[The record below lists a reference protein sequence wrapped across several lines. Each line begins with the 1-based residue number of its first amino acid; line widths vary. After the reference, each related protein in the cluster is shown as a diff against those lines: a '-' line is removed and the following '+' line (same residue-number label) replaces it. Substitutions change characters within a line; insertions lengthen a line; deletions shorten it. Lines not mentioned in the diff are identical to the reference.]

1 MFDPN
6 QFEIDIINKV
16 DDQVN
21 TKMAQG
27 MKMAINLI
35 VNKFDMQL
43 QKQLLLMVKDEIDN
57 RINDIKEINLPTPK
71 KSKRKITDMASLM
84 KQVD

>member
-35 VNKFDMQL
+35 VNKFDIQL

>member
-43 QKQLLLMVKDEIDN
+43 QK
-57 RINDIKEINLPTPK
+57 
-71 KSKRKITDMASLM
+71 
-84 KQVD
+84 